1 MNDLRDEFEGSL
13 ITMPTT
19 HLHVTSWIIAFI
31 LLALIVM
38 MHKQGKAKGAKI
50 THMILRL
57 DYLLILYSGGTL
69 LTYYLKNATG
79 STMGEVIVKALAGI
93 WVIAAME
100 LISVRIA
107 KGKRTKGVWIQ
118 FFIALL
124 LTLIL
129 GFGRLDLGFF

>member
-1 MNDLRDEFEGSL
+1 MTL
-13 ITMPTT
+13 PTT
-19 HLHVTSWIIAFI
+19 HLHVTSWILAFI

-69 LTYYLKNATG
+69 LTYYFKNATG
-79 STMGEVIVKALAGI
+79 STMGEVIVKTLAGI

-100 LISVRIA
+100 LISVRLA
-107 KGKRTKGVWIQ
+107 KGKPTKGVWIQ
-118 FFIALL
+118 FYIALL
-124 LTLIL
+124 LTIIL
-129 GFGRLDLGFF
+129 GFGRLHLGFF